1 MLTKSNIIG
10 IINEHQKEIDELE
23 SELKLI
29 HTPGARRAVN
39 DRLSF
44 LHDNMYRYK
53 LQAKAWE
60 IKL

>member
-29 HTPGARRAVN
+29 HTPGAKRAIN

-53 LQAKAWE
+53 LQAKAWG
-60 IKL
+60 IDV

>member
-1 MLTKSNIIG
+1 MITKSNITK
-10 IINEHQKEIDELE
+10 IINEHQKEINELE
-23 SELKLI
+23 LELKLI
-29 HTPGARRAVN
+29 HTPGAKRVVN

-53 LQAKAWE
+53 LQAKAWG

>member
-29 HTPGARRAVN
+29 HTSGARRAVN

-44 LHDNMYRYK
+44 LRDNMYRYK